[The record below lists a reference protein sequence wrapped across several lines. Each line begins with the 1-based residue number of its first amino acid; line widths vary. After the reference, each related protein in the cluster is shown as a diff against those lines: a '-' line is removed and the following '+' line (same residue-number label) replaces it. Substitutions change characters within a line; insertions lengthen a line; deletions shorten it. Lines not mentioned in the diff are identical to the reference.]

1 MEQIA
6 THIGKVSAVA
16 PNTVSVLIESVSA
29 CASCQ
34 AHSKCGF
41 SESKEKELHIDTDQ
55 WNHYEV
61 GDTVEVQITQGL
73 GMMAVLWAYFLPAVL
88 LIASLL
94 LSLYCLQSEGLS
106 ILISLA
112 VLAVY
117 YMVLYANRNRLQR
130 RFSFRIHKAE

>member
-1 MEQIA
+1 MEQVA
-6 THIGKVSAVA
+6 THIGKVSAVKQ
-16 PNTVSVLIESVSA
+16 NNVSVLIESVSA
-29 CASCQ
+29 CAACQ

-55 WNHYEV
+55 WALYSV

-94 LSLYCLQSEGLS
+94 LSLRFLHSEGLS
-106 ILISLA
+106 IVVSLA
-112 VLAVY
+112 VLLLY
-117 YMVLYANRNRLQR
+117 YLVLYANRKKLQR
-130 RFSFRIHKAE
+130 RFNFQIRHVE